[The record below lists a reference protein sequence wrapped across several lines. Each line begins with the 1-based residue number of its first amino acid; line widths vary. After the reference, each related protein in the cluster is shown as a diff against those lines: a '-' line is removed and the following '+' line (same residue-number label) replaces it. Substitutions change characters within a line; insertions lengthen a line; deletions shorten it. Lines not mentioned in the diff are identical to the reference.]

1 MGHSI
6 AGAYELLSGLPDDY
20 EQVSELKETCAPY
33 IPYCGNYPV
42 GSNGNY
48 FVSDFW
54 LSAQGNIMWHPDFND
69 LDGTMSVFYMD
80 DRWQP
85 GCWGDLRD
93 THQFFRGGIGEPV
106 SMSDGVMTCVSTAK
120 DDGVSFTATVTFENG
135 ELYYV
140 IVEDGSGQTMSEGVY
155 TK

>member
-135 ELYYV
+135 LL
-140 IVEDGSGQTMSEGVY
+140 
-155 TK
+155 